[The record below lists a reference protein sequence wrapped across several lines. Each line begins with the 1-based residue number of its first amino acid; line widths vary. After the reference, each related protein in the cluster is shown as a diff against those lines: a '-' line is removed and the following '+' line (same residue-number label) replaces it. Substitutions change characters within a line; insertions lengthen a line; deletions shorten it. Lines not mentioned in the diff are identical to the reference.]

1 MVEGGV
7 GVGSPRECISEE
19 IQELVFTPPLCGPGQ
34 LATLIF
40 LGYTVERTVSPSR
53 ISIPSRMQPVQEL
66 IVLTNG
72 FLFHTLTLRVLRTL
86 WAMCSVSARSHVLCA
101 FTFLSCHQWL

>member
-1 MVEGGV
+1 V
-7 GVGSPRECISEE
+7 GDGRPGERISEE

-40 LGYTVERTVSPSR
+40 LGYTVKRTVPPSCT
-53 ISIPSRMQPVQEL
+53 SIPSRMQPAQEL

-72 FLFHTLTLRVLRTL
+72 FLFHTLTLRVLRPL
-86 WAMCSVSARSHVLCA
+86 WPICSLSARSHVLRA